1 MTVFYL
7 VRHAAHATQGER
19 LVGRVPGARLGEL
32 GRRQLRFLRERLA
45 GLPIEAVHSGPLE
58 RAEET
63 ARALGLPVTI
73 APELDELDYGD
84 WTGCS
89 VEELAG
95 DLAWEAW
102 NRFRTGTRIPGGET
116 MLQVQARSVGLV
128 QRLQAEHPSG
138 RVVLVSHGDVIRA
151 VLLHYLGLSLDLFAR
166 VEINPG
172 SLSVLAVEPWGA
184 RVLLLNQTA
193 DPAWGHADQPSAR
206 EPP

>member
-1 MTVFYL
+1 V
-7 VRHAAHATQGER
+7 
-19 LVGRVPGARLGEL
+19 RLGES
-32 GRRQLRFLRERLA
+32 GRRQLRFLHERLA

-84 WTGCS
+84 WTGRS
-89 VEELAG
+89 VEELSG
-95 DLAWEAW
+95 DPAWEAW
-102 NRFRTGTRIPGGET
+102 NRFRAGTRIPGGET
-116 MLQVQARSVGLV
+116 MLEVQARAVGLV

-151 VLLHYLGLSLDLFAR
+151 VLLHHLGLSLDLFAR
-166 VEINPG
+166 VEIDPG

-184 RVLLLNQTA
+184 RVLLLNQTT
-193 DPAWGHADQPSAR
+193 DPA
-206 EPP
+206 